1 LSRKS
6 GKNSAQWLKIDKD
19 RSLSHY
25 SRRKGILEKQNMKEE
40 PKKYPMAQA
49 VWEAYQ
55 AGEDGETLEPRVLVD
70 PRGNPIGR
78 FRDGDYVIFY
88 NLRGEREVEL
98 CQSLLDREFSH
109 FPVAKNLR
117 LNMVTMISY
126 HQRLNARVAFSPGE
140 EIRDTLSEILSM
152 HGLKQVKISESEKAI
167 HVSFFLNGKIREPFP
182 AEERV
187 VVPTP
192 KDVPHFD
199 QKPEMNASGVA
210 DAVIQSLQYRQ
221 VNFWFANF
229 ANIDAVGHIENE
241 AAIQKAVEA
250 VDHNLGRCLKAARQA
265 GVVTIVTADHGTA
278 EKWLY
283 PDGTIDTGHT
293 DSPVPFILVPP
304 RMEEAPSWKLRSGGE
319 LTDVAP
325 TVLDILEISKPSAMT
340 GRSLLL
346 KKPAKT
352 GQGRNRVL
360 LVLLD
365 GWGYRPETYGN
376 LIARART
383 PVMDDLQKGYPFTT
397 LAASG
402 EVVGLPRGTVGNSE
416 AGHLHIGAG
425 RRICSDRLLIDR
437 AIQDGSF
444 FRNEAFR
451 WAMRGARKDGK
462 NLHLMG
468 IVSFFSSHGSLD
480 HLMALFKLAKKES
493 VGNLY
498 HHAMLGRRGER
509 RESGARYLE
518 KIEKELEDL
527 HLGKVVSAIGRYWS
541 LDREENWDRIEKT
554 YRMLVHGE
562 GKPVS
567 LNAECGIRNA
577 K

>member
-1 LSRKS
+1 M
-6 GKNSAQWLKIDKD
+6 Q
-19 RSLSHY
+19 
-25 SRRKGILEKQNMKEE
+25 KE
-40 PKKYPMAQA
+40 PGKYPMAEA
-49 VWEAYQ
+49 VREAYRL
-55 AGEDGETLEPRVLVD
+55 GEDDETLEPRLLVD
-70 PRGNPIGR
+70 LQGNPIGR

-98 CQSLLDREFSH
+98 CESLLDRGFSH
-109 FPVAKNLR
+109 FPVEKNLR
-117 LNMVTMISY
+117 LNMVTMIPY
-126 HQRLNARVAFSPGE
+126 HQKLNVRVAFSPE
-140 EIRDTLSEILSM
+140 EEMRDTLSETLSKQ
-152 HGLKQVKISESEKAI
+152 GLRQAKISESEKAV

-182 AEERV
+182 GEERIA
-187 VVPTP
+187 VPTP
-192 KDVPHFD
+192 KDVPRFD

-210 DAVIQSLQYRQ
+210 DAVIQSLQDRRAK
-221 VNFWFANF
+221 FWFANF
-229 ANIDAVGHIENE
+229 ANIDVVGHIENE
-241 AAIQKAVEA
+241 GAIRKAVEA
-250 VDHNLGRCLKAARQA
+250 VDSNLGRCLKAAREA

-304 RMEEAPSWKLRSGGE
+304 RPEEASSWSLRNGGE

-346 KKPAKT
+346 KKPAKK
-352 GQGRNRVL
+352 GEGRNRVL
-360 LVLLD
+360 IVLLD

-397 LAASG
+397 LEASG
-402 EVVGLPRGTVGNSE
+402 EAVGLPRGTVGNSE

-425 RRICSDRLLIDR
+425 RRIYSDRLLIDR
-437 AIQDGSF
+437 AIQDGTF
-444 FRNEAFR
+444 FRNEAFL
-451 WAMRGARKDGK
+451 WAMRGAKRDGK

-480 HLMALFKLAKKES
+480 HLMAFFKLAKQES
-493 VGNLY
+493 VENLY

-509 RESGARYLE
+509 KESGARYLE
-518 KIEKELEDL
+518 TIEKELENL
-527 HLGKVVSAIGRYWS
+527 HLGRIVSVIGRYWS

-554 YRMLVHGE
+554 YRMLIYGE
-562 GKPVS
+562 GQKVS
-567 LNAECGIRNA
+567 IGP
-577 K
+577 